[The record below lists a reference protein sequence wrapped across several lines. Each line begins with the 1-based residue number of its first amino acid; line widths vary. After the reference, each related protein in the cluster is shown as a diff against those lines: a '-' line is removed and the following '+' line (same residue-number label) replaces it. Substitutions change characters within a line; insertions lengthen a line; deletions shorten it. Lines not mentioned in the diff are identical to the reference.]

1 MVVIRSR
8 FRFPSQMQAEEEF
21 ADLHR
26 DEGEESERK
35 HDEVL
40 LVAEVNEAEEVHE
53 SRREGDQ
60 RDDGE
65 GRRHGEVEGF
75 VVTLTRAEDAVDV
88 GALIDGV
95 HQLGEGEHHEG
106 HGHGDGVF
114 FLRGGA
120 VEGFR
125 DEVGG
130 EGRRGDEQ
138 PVGEDARDDS
148 ALEEGA
154 ALYGRDAHHVAVCGI
169 DAEGDGGQGIG
180 GEVDEQDVYGKDR
193 VLPAHAEGDEEGED
207 LRDIAR
213 HEELDDLLNLPLIMS
228 RQAIKTTIKK

>member
-1 MVVIRSR
+1 MKKGASRTGCAFWGVVMRSR
-8 FRFPSQMQAEEEF
+8 FRFPAQMQAEEEF
-21 ADLHR
+21 AYLHR
-26 DEGEESERK
+26 DEGEEGERK

-88 GALIDGV
+88 GTLIDGV
-95 HQLGEGEHHEG
+95 HQLGEGEHHES

-130 EGRRGDEQ
+130 EGRRG
-138 PVGEDARDDS
+138 PGLGTR
-148 ALEEGA
+148 
-154 ALYGRDAHHVAVCGI
+154 VCTWI
-169 DAEGDGGQGIG
+169 EITPFA
-180 GEVDEQDVYGKDR
+180 
-193 VLPAHAEGDEEGED
+193 
-207 LRDIAR
+207 
-213 HEELDDLLNLPLIMS
+213 S
-228 RQAIKTTIKK
+228 